1 MYKHFMVN
9 VHIHKTHR
17 RYTGGSEVVAVQGDT
32 VGKCIDDLLRRY
44 PGMREVLFDSRGAL
58 RSTIEIYVNLESAYP
73 DELRKPVRDGDEI
86 HLTLLLAGG

>member
-9 VHIHKTHR
+9 VYIHKTHR
-17 RYTGGSEVVAVQGDT
+17 RYTGGREVVAVDGDT
-32 VGKCIDDLLRRY
+32 VGKCLDDLLRRH
-44 PGMREVLFDSRGAL
+44 PGMREVIFDSRGAL

-73 DELRKPVRDGDEI
+73 DELGKSVREGDEI

>member
-1 MYKHFMVN
+1 MVN

-17 RYTGGSEVVAVQGDT
+17 RHTGGSEAVAVQGDT
-32 VGKCIDDLLRRY
+32 VGKCLDDLIRRY
-44 PGMREVLFDSRGAL
+44 PGMREVIFDPRGAL

-73 DELRKPVRDGDEI
+73 DELGKAVQDGDEI